1 MQSNISPV
9 EENDCETKWTTKLP
23 PTIKFK
29 PMKERNLNMKEIA
42 TSSVFLS
49 KGSMK
54 TISPPLLDNMTELE
68 VFSDASSS
76 VQANVYVD
84 QSLSK
89 SPQGQDLGIQEPALV
104 IPLMPPE
111 SKLSS
116 KTLATVEQPGFVR
129 IRLLEGLVVDISIDL
144 DVRLYNPQHRT
155 AVSVSRFGQKVAVIH
170 PTGRAC
176 FQPCSIEVQCDDHVS
191 LKKAKIEPGVVSFTG
206 SNLSEVYLL
215 TDMGVTT
222 SLEEIQQNLYVTDH
236 VESQFSA
243 AIKTSFFPSTSSLF
257 SPRTMLDKFRF
268 ETTGSGEVRLC

>member
-1 MQSNISPV
+1 
-9 EENDCETKWTTKLP
+9 
-23 PTIKFK
+23 
-29 PMKERNLNMKEIA
+29 
-42 TSSVFLS
+42 
-49 KGSMK
+49 MK

-68 VFSDASSS
+68 VFTDASSS

-84 QSLSK
+84 QSLFK

-111 SKLSS
+111 SKLSF

-155 AVSVSRFGQKVAVIH
+155 AVSVSESGQKVAVIH
-170 PTGRAC
+170 PTGRAR
-176 FQPCSIEVQCDDHVS
+176 FHPFHSKFKGLLEVQCDDHVS

-257 SPRTMLDKFRF
+257 FPRTMLDNFRF

>member
-1 MQSNISPV
+1 MSNQTDRCKDVIFISDIVYSPHHTTDQSENITPSMQSNISPV
-9 EENDCETKWTTKLP
+9 EENDCETKWTTRLP

-54 TISPPLLDNMTELE
+54 TVSPPLLDNMTELE

-84 QSLSK
+84 KSLSK

-155 AVSVSRFGQKVAVIH
+155 AVSVSESGQKVAVIH
-170 PTGRAC
+170 PTGRAR
-176 FQPCSIEVQCDDHVS
+176 FQPCSIEVQCDDHLS
-191 LKKAKIEPGVVSFTG
+191 LKKAKIEPDLLY
-206 SNLSEVYLL
+206 NILYHLLPLS
-215 TDMGVTT
+215 
-222 SLEEIQQNLYVTDH
+222 I
-236 VESQFSA
+236 
-243 AIKTSFFPSTSSLF
+243 
-257 SPRTMLDKFRF
+257 
-268 ETTGSGEVRLC
+268 